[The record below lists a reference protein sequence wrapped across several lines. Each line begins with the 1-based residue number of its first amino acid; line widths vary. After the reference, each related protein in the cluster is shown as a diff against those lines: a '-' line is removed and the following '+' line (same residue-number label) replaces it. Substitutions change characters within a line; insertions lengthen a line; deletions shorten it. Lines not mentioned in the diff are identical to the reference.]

1 MFDGEANLESSILY
15 MDSIIVYLAYG
26 KIGSSAPMV
35 KDIFQA
41 ECEATAGVYV
51 DNFVFLSEIP
61 RRVALTCVVKN
72 YSGMTLESIVGQ
84 QRDLCKNEY
93 QFFAEPK

>member
-1 MFDGEANLESSILY
+1 MFDGEANLESTILY
-15 MDSIIVYLAYG
+15 KDSIIVYLAYG
-26 KIGSSAPMV
+26 KIGSSALML

-41 ECEATAGVYV
+41 ECEATGGIYV

-61 RRVALTCVVKN
+61 IRVALTCAVKN
-72 YSGMTLESIVGQ
+72 YSDMSFESIVGQ

-93 QFFAEPK
+93 QFFAEPD